1 MSDEIQKPKSAL
13 DKAFEEFEQESANCK
28 FVRKEMIE
36 QLRKELP
43 KVQIQEG
50 DKSMMIQ
57 SKMSVISTL
66 SGLLKDAESAAAGKV
81 KLRLSMSEQESAG
94 QYSKTIVN
102 LMKMISLAD
111 APKADGSVQ
120 VDETQVQKDLEARAV
135 KDKIQISDG
144 ELEQCAGSTP
154 EAPKE
159 KALNEDAVDPTPP
172 PEAKI
177 QY

>member
-13 DKAFEEFEQESANCK
+13 DKAFEEFEEESASCR

-43 KVQIQEG
+43 KVKIAEG

-57 SKMSVISTL
+57 SKMAVISTL

-111 APKADGSVQ
+111 APKSDGTVQ
-120 VDETQVQKDLEARAV
+120 VDDNQVQRDLEARAA
-135 KDKIQISDG
+135 KDQIKISEG
-144 ELEQCAGSTP
+144 ELEQCSGSTP
-154 EAPKE
+154 EAPKD
-159 KALNEDAVDPTPP
+159 KALNEDASDPTPP

-177 QY
+177 TY